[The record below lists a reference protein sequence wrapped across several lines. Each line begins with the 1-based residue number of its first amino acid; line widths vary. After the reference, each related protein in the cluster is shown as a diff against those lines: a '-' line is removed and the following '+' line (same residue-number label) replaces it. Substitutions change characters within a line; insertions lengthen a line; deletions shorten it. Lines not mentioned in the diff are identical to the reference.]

1 MPEGKTIDTL
11 KVGDSAQITNTIT
24 EAVINDFARATGDFN
39 PIHLDQA
46 YAEKTFF
53 KGRVAHGALSVGY
66 ISSVL
71 GNLLP
76 GPGSIYLSQEV
87 KFLAPVRIGDTITA
101 KVEVI
106 DLIPDRNRV
115 KFKTTCTN
123 QEGKVIADGIAWAM
137 PLKKGRAELM
147 D

>member
-1 MPEGKTIDTL
+1 MTMPEGKTIDTL

-24 EAVINDFARATGDFN
+24 DTVINDFARATGDFN

-53 KGRVAHGALSVGY
+53 KGRVAHGALSVGN

-87 KFLAPVRIGDTITA
+87 RFLAPVRIGDTITA
-101 KVEVI
+101 KVEII

-137 PLKKGRAELM
+137 PLKKR
-147 D
+147 